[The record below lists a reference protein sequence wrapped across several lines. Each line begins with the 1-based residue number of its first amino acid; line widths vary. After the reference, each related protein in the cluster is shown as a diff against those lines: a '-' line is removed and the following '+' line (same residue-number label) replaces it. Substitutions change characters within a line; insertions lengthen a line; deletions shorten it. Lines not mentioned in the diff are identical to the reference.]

1 MQGFTTLLL
10 DLVDG
15 HWQVSG
21 SLPAMVS
28 DPFAPDA
35 GAPWIPFVGTC

>member
-15 HWQVSG
+15 HWQIHG
-21 SLPAMVS
+21 TLPAIGS
-28 DPFAPDA
+28 DPFAPRAD
-35 GAPWIPFVGTC
+35 APWVPYVGTC